1 MTTGP
6 EAGRGSL
13 RVYLGAAPGVGKS
26 YAMLSEAHRR
36 LERGTDVVVGYV
48 ETHGRRHT
56 AEMLEG
62 LEVIPRRTL
71 MYRGARFEEMDVDA
85 ILKRHPAV
93 AIVDEL
99 AHTNVV
105 GSRNEKRWQDV
116 EELLSAGI
124 DVITA
129 VNIQHLDSVNDVVE
143 KITGSCATSAIRERR
158 ACGSQVLRSTPS
170 MRIVPCC
177 GS

>member
-71 MYRGARFEEMDVDA
+71 MYRGA
-85 ILKRHPAV
+85 
-93 AIVDEL
+93 
-99 AHTNVV
+99 
-105 GSRNEKRWQDV
+105 GSR
-116 EELLSAGI
+116 
-124 DVITA
+124 
-129 VNIQHLDSVNDVVE
+129 
-143 KITGSCATSAIRERR
+143 
-158 ACGSQVLRSTPS
+158 
-170 MRIVPCC
+170 
-177 GS
+177 